1 MLALTSSHTDF
12 HLQELRAT
20 NAMWHV
26 LTVLGLIRHAYW
38 WGSETLSTDLFCV
51 NANFYSQWLGGWLER
66 SSFEQKEK
74 SLNFELSWGVWRLTF
89 DIFKHLITPTKVKA
103 HFFFP
108 YFSYLLFRFVL
119 FIFLVQRSTW
129 SFRRCNW
136 RISIRIFVRC
146 NIFFFF
152 FNPKLLKLI
161 FSS

>member
-1 MLALTSSHTDF
+1 MLALTSSHTNF

-20 NAMWHV
+20 SAMWHV
-26 LTVLGLIRHAYW
+26 LTEFGLIRHAYW
-38 WGSETLSTDLFCV
+38 WGSETLTTDLFCV

-74 SLNFELSWGVWRLTF
+74 SLNFELLWGVWRLTF
-89 DIFKHLITPTKVKA
+89 DNSDKSQSP
-103 HFFFP
+103 FFF
-108 YFSYLLFRFVL
+108 
-119 FIFLVQRSTW
+119 FIFLIFIISLRSVHFLVQRSAW

-152 FNPKLLKLI
+152 LI
-161 FSS
+161 LNFSS

>member
-20 NAMWHV
+20 SAMWHV

-74 SLNFELSWGVWRLTF
+74 GLNFDLSWGVWWLTF
-89 DIFKHLITPTKVKA
+89 DIFKDLITPTKVKA
-103 HFFFP
+103 HFFFSI
-108 YFSYLLFRFVL
+108 FLI
-119 FIFLVQRSTW
+119 FIISLRSVHFLVQRSTW

-152 FNPKLLKLI
+152 FNLKLLKLI